1 MHCAL
6 LFMNDVELAAFPDTS
21 AQDSQ
26 ASGGPLLWKQ
36 IRHREDLQ
44 LSKLMQPVV
53 RILVCLHTL
62 PALARPL

>member
-26 ASGGPLLWKQ
+26 ASGGPLFWKK
-36 IRHREDLQ
+36 IGHREDLQ
-44 LSKLMQPVV
+44 LSKLTQPVAK
-53 RILVCLHTL
+53 IL
-62 PALARPL
+62 